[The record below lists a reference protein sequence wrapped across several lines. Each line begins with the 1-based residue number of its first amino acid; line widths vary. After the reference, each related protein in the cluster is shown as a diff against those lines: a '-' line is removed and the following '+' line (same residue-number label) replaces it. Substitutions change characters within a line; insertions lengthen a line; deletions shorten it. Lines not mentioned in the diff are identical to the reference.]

1 MWRFHFLFLST
12 EGHLRTYEATYWG
25 KDKKIRGKWG
35 KNNLPTPKK
44 PLYIDSTS
52 LTVDLLYNHPSELD
66 PAWAL
71 RATYV
76 NEPPLV
82 MKTPFKSRFVNWLA
96 HVGMFVATGGVCAY
110 TDSRFFGMWTFIA
123 VLISLIDACNWAFEA
138 DIPKPDM
145 DDIGDMTEDA
155 LNFVQGILDCIT
167 RQVSAAPLPN
177 SLTSPPQEPQEVE
190 GETGGGSESGVEMQE
205 SGVEGE
211 PGGPQGEG
219 PARPGP
225 PQEQGGPP
233 RGEEGPGPG
242 SDEPR
247 GPPRGEEGPGPG
259 SDEPRGPP
267 RGEEGTGPGSDEPR
281 GPPRG
286 EEGPGPG
293 SDGPRGPPRGRGGN
307 R

>member
-1 MWRFHFLFLST
+1 M
-12 EGHLRTYEATYWG
+12 G
-25 KDKKIRGKWG
+25 KTTS
-35 KNNLPTPKK
+35 NAEK
-44 PLYIDSTS
+44 PLYIDSIRS
-52 LTVDLLYNHPSELD
+52 VDLLYNHPSELD
-66 PAWAL
+66 PEWAL

-76 NEPPLV
+76 KEPPLV
-82 MKTPFKSRFVNWLA
+82 MKTGFKSRFVNWLA

-225 PQEQGGPP
+225 PQAGWSA
-233 RGEEGPGPG
+233 RGRPGPG

-259 SDEPRGPP
+259 SDEPAVRPAERKAP
-267 RGEEGTGPGSDEPR
+267 DPVAMSHAVRPAERKAPDPVAMSHASARGEEGPGPGSDEPR
-281 GPPRG
+281 GPPR
-286 EEGPGPG
+286 EGPGPVAM
-293 SDGPRGPPRGRGGN
+293 SHAVRPAERKARTR
-307 R
+307 